1 MIIEIRTY
9 RLRPGTA
16 DDFVDIMRERV
27 VPLLREAGIRV
38 VDVARSAVAE
48 DGHEEALL
56 VRAFDSLAQHQE
68 LEERFYS
75 SDAWLTGPRTDIV
88 SRIEQYHSV
97 VLEHPDWVVLG

>member
-16 DDFVDIMRERV
+16 DDFVHIMREKV
-27 VPLLREAGIRV
+27 VPLLRDAGIRV
-38 VDVARSAVAE
+38 VDVARSTVAE

-68 LEERFYS
+68 QEERFYS
-75 SDAWLTGPRTDIV
+75 SDAWLSGPRGDIV

-97 VLEHPDWVVLG
+97 VLERPDWVVLG

>member
-16 DDFVDIMRERV
+16 DDFVTTMREKV
-27 VPLLREAGIRV
+27 VPLLRAAGIRV
-38 VDVARSAVAE
+38 VDVARSTVAE

-56 VRAFDSLAQHQE
+56 VRAFDSLAQHREQE
-68 LEERFYS
+68 DRFYR
-75 SDAWLTGPRTDIV
+75 SDAWRTGPREEIV

-97 VLEHPDWVVLG
+97 VLEHPAWVTLP